1 MNNLHKY
8 VFSCLL
14 AIAVLLSSASFQPAF
29 AQSAPSLGAASSFSV
44 LGGQAV
50 TCTGSVITGDV
61 GVSPTPAFANAGC
74 TIAGST
80 PPATD
85 AAAALARTAFLNA
98 YDAIGL
104 LPCSQTIAT
113 AAFTGNVPALGPLA
127 PGVYC
132 FPAGVTF
139 TNTTLTLDGSG
150 NPNGVWIFKV
160 AAALTGSGFQMVM
173 ANGAQACN
181 VFWSVGAATTL
192 STSTLPPLFQG
203 SILAGN
209 AAGGSVTITG
219 GSLIGRVLANVAVTM
234 TATNIHGSCAL
245 VSQANG
251 RCDADDKDHH
261 HDKDNDKDMDKDR
274 DHDKDRG
281 NDGDNNNDHNG
292 DHNNDHEDE

>member
-1 MNNLHKY
+1 MNDRHKY
-8 VFSCLL
+8 VFPCLL
-14 AIAVLLSSASFQPAF
+14 AIAALLSSASFQPAS

-61 GVSPTPAFANAGC
+61 GVSPTPTFTNTGC
-74 TIAGST
+74 TVAGGT

-104 LPCSQTIAT
+104 MPCNQTIST

-139 TNTTLTLDGSG
+139 TNTTLTLDGST
-150 NPNGVWIFKV
+150 NPKGVWIFKV
-160 AAALTGSGFQMVM
+160 GAALTGSGFQVAL

-203 SILAGN
+203 NILAGN

-245 VSQANG
+245 VSQALAT
-251 RCDADDKDHH
+251 CHADDN
-261 HDKDNDKDMDKDR
+261 DNHRKMDKDKDGENDQEHDQGR
-274 DHDKDRG
+274 D
-281 NDGDNNNDHNG
+281 NDQNNDR
-292 DHNNDHEDE
+292 EDQ

>member
-1 MNNLHKY
+1 MNDQHKY
-8 VFSCLL
+8 VFPCLL
-14 AIAVLLSSASFQPAF
+14 AIALLLSSASFRPAW

-61 GVSPTPAFANAGC
+61 GVSPTPAFTNTGC
-74 TIAGST
+74 TVAGGT

-85 AAAALARTAFLNA
+85 VAAALARTAFLNA
-98 YDAIGL
+98 YAAIGL
-104 LPCSQTIAT
+104 MPCGQTIGT

-132 FPAGVTF
+132 FPAAVTF
-139 TNTTLTLDGSG
+139 TNTTLTLDGST

-160 AAALTGSGFQMVM
+160 GAALTGSGFQVVM
-173 ANGAQACN
+173 ANGAQPCN

-192 STSTLPPLFQG
+192 STSTLLPLFQG
-203 SILAGN
+203 NILAGD

-234 TATNIHGSCAL
+234 TGTNIHGSCAL
-245 VSQANG
+245 ISQAKAA
-251 RCDADDKDHH
+251 CVADDSDHH
-261 HDKDNDKDMDKDR
+261 HDKDKDKDMDKDR
-274 DHDKDRG
+274 DHEKDHDKDG
-281 NDGDNNNDHNG
+281 DKND
-292 DHNNDHEDE
+292 DHEDE